1 MRLFVLAR
9 PSAIAIIAGARKTP
23 PPTPVRPEISPTMPP
38 TLATPQKD
46 ALRSGEAAPISPQ
59 DHHGACD
66 QQNHSHHRFVD
77 AFVEHDDP
85 AEQRGRHRR
94 REQYPQLLPID
105 GFVAIERPGRIRRGD
120 DVERQRRWTHL
131 RCRKGGES
139 HQGQEC
145 GPAGLAHRRIQQ
157 RDEAKQQ
164 SEQGGDPKSMS

>member
-9 PSAIAIIAGARKTP
+9 PSAKQS
-23 PPTPVRPEISPTMPP
+23 SPAPGRHRHP
-38 TLATPQKD
+38 R
-46 ALRSGEAAPISPQ
+46 RSGQRSVQRCLPRSQRPRRTRCDPVKLLHLPQ

-131 RCRKGGES
+131 RCRKGGER

-145 GPAGLAHRRIQQ
+145 GPAGLTYGRIQQ
-157 RDEAKQQ
+157 RDEAEEQ